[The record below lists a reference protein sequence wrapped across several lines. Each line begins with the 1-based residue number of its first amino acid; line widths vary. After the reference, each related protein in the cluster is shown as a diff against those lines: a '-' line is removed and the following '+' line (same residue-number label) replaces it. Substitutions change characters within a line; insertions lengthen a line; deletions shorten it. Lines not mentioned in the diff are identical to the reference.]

1 MNAQQNETAKI
12 EVLIPLFTDT
22 NKPFVVGDW
31 INAEKVS
38 KIETEGRYYIQK
50 KGSKTGEFMVLNSN
64 VEISKKH
71 TVYRLKSISRFL

>member
-1 MNAQQNETAKI
+1 MNAQQNETVKI

-22 NKPFVVGDW
+22 NKPFLVGDW

-38 KIETEGRYYIQK
+38 KIETEGRYYIRDDK
-50 KGSKTGEFMVLNSN
+50 RDTGVFMVLNEN